1 MPVTY
6 PSSFFLHLL
15 IQETYSCLIAV
26 DPSTNKPVAWVSA
39 SLHQTNSLTGSPGPH
54 IQLLTLGVLP
64 EYQHQGL
71 AKRLVG
77 QVITSLHK
85 DPSAPVPP
93 VYTHCCTSNTPAQAF
108 YEHLGMKPFSPAG
121 APYVAKNL
129 YKYPAYSAWQSTIES
144 KKLFGSRDAYI
155 LVGRVTA

>member
-1 MPVTY
+1 MSDFIVRP
-6 PSSFFLHLL
+6 L
-15 IQETYSCLIAV
+15 
-26 DPSTNKPVAWVSA
+26 VSA
-39 SLHQTNSLTGSPGPH
+39 DVDNIKKLHPH

-85 DPSAPVPP
+85 DPSVPVPP
-93 VYTHCCTSNTPAQAF
+93 VYTHVCTSNSPARAF
-108 YEHLGMKPFSPAG
+108 YEQLGMKPFSPAWDPAG
-121 APYVAKNL
+121 APYVAKNI
-129 YKYPAYSAWQSTIES
+129 YPGYAALQSTVES